1 MGRRVQK
8 SWENIIFINGYHAGL
23 KCSRSS
29 VRFQVWSKTIKLIF
43 VGSFLSTKI
52 GLSQSHDNAHEWSNL
67 SICRLLFQWSSSIKI
82 QLSMLLITSSSYEDV
97 LVLLWYSWKIA
108 NMALNNN
115 LSLILWVIW
124 LFLLPVIVFI
134 PCR

>member
-8 SWENIIFINGYHAGL
+8 SWEKIIFINGYHAGL

-29 VRFQVWSKTIKLIF
+29 VQFQVWSKTIKLIF

-52 GLSQSHDNAHEWSNL
+52 GLSHSHDNAHEWSNL
-67 SICRLLFQWSSSIKI
+67 SICRLLFQWSSSIKF
-82 QLSMLLITSSSYEDV
+82 QLSMLLITSSYENV

-134 PCR
+134 PCG